1 MDPLLCEGSCGK
13 LWSGVVEVHPDAALI
28 TLARLQSVRL
38 MGPALEP
45 LQKVTLYDV
54 KESQGSESYV
64 LDKYIPSND
73 MVDLTPF
80 KEVTSGI
87 GGIGMRAKYLGMK
100 CLALLDINDMVA
112 LPLRQMVTSVSS
124 RATSTVHRFD
134 IVFNVMK
141 RQEVGSSVASHANP
155 FPPQE
160 T

>member
-1 MDPLLCEGSCGK
+1 M
-13 LWSGVVEVHPDAALI
+13 EVHPDAALI

>member
-1 MDPLLCEGSCGK
+1 M
-13 LWSGVVEVHPDAALI
+13 EVHPDGALI
-28 TLARLQSVRL
+28 TSARLQSVRL

-87 GGIGMRAKYLGMK
+87 GGIGMRAMYLGMK

-155 FPPQE
+155 FPPKE

>member
-1 MDPLLCEGSCGK
+1 
-13 LWSGVVEVHPDAALI
+13 
-28 TLARLQSVRL
+28 

-87 GGIGMRAKYLGMK
+87 GGIGMRAMYLGMK

-155 FPPQE
+155 FPPKE